1 MGLISAD
8 RRAHLRQLKIEF
20 DEAYAC
26 VDMSMDSSDLAHRV
40 AEQAYREWHRAID
53 RDGLHLLE
61 DLERAIEENDRLRGK
76 LADIEPDQAFSSAA
90 PTEEEVAAQFDK
102 IDAATHL
109 TRQIA
114 PEIDLYGLLGGED
127 EDLPAPEDVSV
138 GKLTGPRL

>member
-26 VDMSMDSSDLAHRV
+26 VDLSMGPPDLAHRV

-53 RDGLHLLE
+53 RDALHLLE

-76 LADIEPDQAFSSAA
+76 LANIEPDRAFSSAV
-90 PTEEEVAAQFDK
+90 PTEDEVAAQFDE
-102 IDAATHL
+102 IDATANL
-109 TRQIA
+109 RKQIA
-114 PEIDLYGLLGGED
+114 PDASMLFGD
-127 EDLPAPEDVSV
+127 D
-138 GKLTGPRL
+138 PREP